1 MIEGDD
7 DHKVLVFAL
16 DLKKLK
22 LEGKSLKAQ
31 VASDFENVK
40 GVFVKKYHY
49 TNSAGQKAPLTYLI
63 AIHNIN
69 GQLGKWPGPIIEAN
83 SMEEADEWCKK
94 NTQYLFVEQE
104 VLDVQKTTEPFSN
117 AN

>member
-1 MIEGDD
+1 M
-7 DHKVLVFAL
+7 
-16 DLKKLK
+16 
-22 LEGKSLKAQ
+22 
-31 VASDFENVK
+31 
-40 GVFVKKYHY
+40 KKY
-49 TNSAGQKAPLTYLI
+49 LTSLI

-104 VLDVQKTTEPFSN
+104 VLDVQMTTDPISN
-117 AN
+117 PN

>member
-1 MIEGDD
+1 M
-7 DHKVLVFAL
+7 
-16 DLKKLK
+16 
-22 LEGKSLKAQ
+22 
-31 VASDFENVK
+31 
-40 GVFVKKYHY
+40 KKY
-49 TNSAGQKAPLTYLI
+49 LTSLI

-83 SMEEADEWCKK
+83 SREEAEEWFKK
-94 NTQYLFVEQE
+94 NTQYLFVGQE

>member
-1 MIEGDD
+1 MLPYTSFSFFIERI
-7 DHKVLVFAL
+7 
-16 DLKKLK
+16 
-22 LEGKSLKAQ
+22 KSNLYM
-31 VASDFENVK
+31 
-40 GVFVKKYHY
+40 KKY
-49 TNSAGQKAPLTYLI
+49 LTSVI

-104 VLDVQKTTEPFSN
+104 VMDIKNSEESTFNQN
-117 AN
+117 